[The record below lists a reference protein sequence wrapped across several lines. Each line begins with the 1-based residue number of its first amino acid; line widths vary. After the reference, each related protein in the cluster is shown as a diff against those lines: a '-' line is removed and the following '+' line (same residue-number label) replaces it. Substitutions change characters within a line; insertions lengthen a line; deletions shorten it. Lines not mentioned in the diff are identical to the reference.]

1 MRNINESIKKAA
13 LTAVEAA
20 KPVEICYG
28 AVQSKNPFQVRLSQK
43 LILGREFLI
52 VPGGMTADSFE
63 IGDVLIL
70 FRVQGGQEYLIFDK
84 KGGL

>member
-1 MRNINESIKKAA
+1 MKYEERAA
-13 LTAVEAA
+13 FE
-20 KPVEICYG
+20 
-28 AVQSKNPFQVRLSQK
+28 Q
-43 LILGREFLI
+43 
-52 VPGGMTADSFE
+52 ADSFE